1 MRLQDLRKEKKL
13 TQKRAS
19 EIIGC
24 HHKYISY
31 IEKKMDDHLFIQYL
45 KLLRNNGLD
54 LNQFFDEKITL
65 INHLDKTE

>member
-24 HHKYISY
+24 HHKSISY

-54 LNQFFDEKITL
+54 LNHFFDEKITL